1 MLFAHIYIYISS
13 CNSKKYNNNNYRWL
27 QVFSILF
34 QVVFF
39 IQFFSFVCEFNSR
52 KVLIK
57 KWMVFWLVERLIFL
71 RHRKR
76 ERVWLEDKKLWNTAA
91 DEMNDLELCVLRTLS
106 QQWVGV
112 RFSSTTT
119 MKSELAQTALIMDC
133 VCLREWFAKADLDGC
148 YITLA
153 VFFRRFYCVE
163 MNENY
168 STLYIGIFIL
178 LYYYTILLY
187 IGIYYPIILLHYI
200 ILYYYIIILLYS
212 IFLRDLRD
220 SLAIHV
226 KIIF

>member
-1 MLFAHIYIYISS
+1 MCCLLIYIYIYISS

-57 KWMVFWLVERLIFL
+57 KWMLFWLVERLIFL

-106 QQWVGV
+106 QQWVSV

-119 MKSELAQTALIMDC
+119 MKSELAQTALIMVC
-133 VCLREWFAKADLDGC
+133 VCVREWFAKADLDGC

-168 STLYIGIFIL
+168 STLYIGIF
-178 LYYYTILLY
+178 
-187 IGIYYPIILLHYI
+187 YPIIF
-200 ILYYYIIILLYS
+200 LYYPFIHYRVFFCEICVILLRFMS
-212 IFLRDLRD
+212 RPFFKAIFLG
-220 SLAIHV
+220 SIYV
-226 KIIF
+226 